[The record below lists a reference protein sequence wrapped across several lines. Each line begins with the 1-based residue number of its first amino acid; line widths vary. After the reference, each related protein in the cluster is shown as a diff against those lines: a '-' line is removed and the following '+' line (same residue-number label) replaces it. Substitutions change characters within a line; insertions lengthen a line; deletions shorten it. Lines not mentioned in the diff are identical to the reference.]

1 MGNKQHS
8 WSGQLAK
15 DASSTSRSDYEW
27 ITPKTFGCRSLNH
40 GSLKPQ
46 QDPRWLDS
54 NQTELWETNLSL
66 TPESTWT
73 EHWIR
78 SRHFSVLNSQWR
90 EKEGRIG
97 LKSEGLNPEF
107 IIMRIIQTQA
117 GWTVTCSVA
126 MEKVNIGQRTIFN
139 RLIKSIYLNYLVNN
153 ILIQKSMYTPHC
165 CPPPTSPCFSSIQIE
180 ESVDRQLNTE
190 WEAACWCSA
199 TEKLKRHWP
208 ENVTSQ
214 YFPV

>member
-15 DASSTSRSDYEW
+15 HASSTSRSDYEW

-40 GSLKPQ
+40 WFLKTQ
-46 QDPRWLDS
+46 QDPHCLDP
-54 NQTELWETNLSL
+54 NQTELWETSLSL
-66 TPESTWT
+66 TPESTRT

-78 SRHFSVLNSQWR
+78 SRHFSVLELPVEGEGGKDGLELRGSEPRVHYYEDNS
-90 EKEGRIG
+90 
-97 LKSEGLNPEF
+97 NPSRMNSDLLCGNGE
-107 IIMRIIQTQA
+107 
-117 GWTVTCSVA
+117 
-126 MEKVNIGQRTIFN
+126 VNTGQRTIFN

-165 CPPPTSPCFSSIQIE
+165 CPLPTSPFFSSIQNDR
-180 ESVDRQLNTE
+180 SVDRQLNIE

-199 TEKLKRHWP
+199 TEKLKWHWP
-208 ENVTSQ
+208 ANVTSQ